1 MSIFLIATAICAHG
15 QASLQIGSRTVKH
28 YVPPV
33 YPELAR
39 HMNVKGTVRIEVVIS
54 AAGKVVSATAVGGH
68 PVLAESAVM
77 AVKGWKF
84 LPGPQD
90 TTTTVTINFE

>member
-1 MSIFLIATAICAHG
+1 MQF
-15 QASLQIGSRTVKH
+15 GSRTVKH

-39 HMNVKGTVRIEVVIS
+39 KMGLKGVVRVEVMIS
-54 AAGKVVSATAVGGH
+54 AAGKIESAKAVGGH

-84 LPGPQD
+84 LPGPQE